1 MIKKQTLHKEL
12 TSKKTYFHKI
22 FIGFTV
28 FPRKLQNPFISVSEI
43 QHFVTKSWCFDFFI
57 EKTWQ
62 FWSKNRCATVHK
74 WRAIF
79 TIFFGNKFS
88 NHRGLERKNASW
100 RKNIEFHEG
109 QLILSCF
116 HTETYQ
122 YRSRIGF
129 IASEILDKCVLRLEI
144 TWNQ

>member
-57 EKTWQ
+57 EKHDNFDPKIGAQRFINDGQ
-62 FWSKNRCATVHK
+62 FS
-74 WRAIF
+74 
-79 TIFFGNKFS
+79 
-88 NHRGLERKNASW
+88 
-100 RKNIEFHEG
+100 
-109 QLILSCF
+109 
-116 HTETYQ
+116 
-122 YRSRIGF
+122 RSF
-129 IASEILDKCVLRLEI
+129 SEINFQITDAWREKTRLDGKYWVSRGTVDFI
-144 TWNQ
+144 MFSHWNLPISQQNRIYCIRNSW